1 MSNGS
6 SALALALGAGAGLGL
21 WYLLRDDDDLSGARP
36 ATAAPATS
44 ATVAPTS
51 SPGATASTPAPC
63 ALRLDASGLSAD
75 GQAIDVKAAV
85 ARCQAVGRANLTIAG
100 TAPGTVYADLVA
112 AFGAAGITIQKHR
125 NARPRRNGGDLATLR
140 KLAARVRAT
149 SSARQG
155 STRQEA
161 AAKLARFVARH
172 SGAQVEDQVT
182 IDFENN
188 IVVSGA
194 PSEMRKVA
202 AWVERLA
209 RDSGRKVSAT
219 VETFDDP
226 EDQDWAVCRI
236 RGLEEDRDPR
246 NATTYS
252 HFTLRTYPKGARGG
266 GATLRWFRADPP
278 VTWATARD
286 RLIAAGLA
294 DAEAAGRT
302 HAPGGWMLSVD
313 PRDYADERAHP
324 LP

>member
-1 MSNGS
+1 
-6 SALALALGAGAGLGL
+6 
-21 WYLLRDDDDLSGARP
+21 
-36 ATAAPATS
+36 
-44 ATVAPTS
+44 
-51 SPGATASTPAPC
+51 
-63 ALRLDASGLSAD
+63 
-75 GQAIDVKAAV
+75 
-85 ARCQAVGRANLTIAG
+85 
-100 TAPGTVYADLVA
+100 VYADLVA
-112 AFGAAGITIQKHR
+112 AFGAAGISIQEHR
-125 NARPRRNGGDLATLR
+125 NARGRTRRQDGGTFATLR

-236 RGLEEDRDPR
+236 RGLDEDRDPR

-266 GATLRWFRADPP
+266 GAALRWFRADPP

-313 PRDYADERAHP
+313 PRDYSDERAHP